1 MTLKVSQPA
10 PDFTLFDSDKNKIT
24 LSDYRDQ
31 KNVLLLFYPLAFT
44 SVCTVELCG
53 VRDDI
58 GRYSNDQTQVL
69 GISVD
74 TTWTLAKFKSEQ
86 NYNFPLLSDWNKEAS
101 EAYGTIYDFFSEMK
115 MRGVG
120 KRSAFI
126 VDKKGIIQYA
136 EVLESAQELPDFTT
150 INAILESLG

>member
-1 MTLKVSQPA
+1 MSLKVTQPA
-10 PDFTLFDSDKNKIT
+10 PDFTLFDSDKNEIT
-24 LSDYRDQ
+24 LSDYRDK

-44 SVCTVELCG
+44 SVCTAELCS

-58 GRYSNDQTQVL
+58 SRYSNNQTQVL

-74 TTWTLAKFKSEQ
+74 TTWTLAKFKTEQ

-101 EAYGTIYDFFSEMK
+101 VAYGTIYDSFSEMK

-126 VDKKGIIQYA
+126 IDKKGLIQYA
-136 EVLESAQELPDFTT
+136 EVLERAQDLPNFTA
-150 INAILESLG
+150 INAILESLD